1 MRYLHHIGY
10 PRKKEIAVKRG
21 KEEKRARLLA
31 RAEKVMDEYLAWEE
45 SHSSVAIPVGLG

>member
-1 MRYLHHIGY
+1 M
-10 PRKKEIAVKRG
+10 KRG